1 MCVWINSVNRFIS
14 PPGLPVK
21 LWSKELATLNKIIA
35 QGISR
40 SMTQVL
46 VRHQSPE
53 LSLSDSCL
61 LENKVQKAKLTS
73 AYLEELW
80 AVLSNAATL
89 QAGLPILA

>member
-1 MCVWINSVNRFIS
+1 
-14 PPGLPVK
+14 
-21 LWSKELATLNKIIA
+21 
-35 QGISR
+35 
-40 SMTQVL
+40 MTQVL